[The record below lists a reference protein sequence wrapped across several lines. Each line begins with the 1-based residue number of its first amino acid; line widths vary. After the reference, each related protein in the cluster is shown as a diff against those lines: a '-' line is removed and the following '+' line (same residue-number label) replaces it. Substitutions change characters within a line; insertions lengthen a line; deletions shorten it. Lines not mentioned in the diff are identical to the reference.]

1 MTSGNDHHQGDND
14 KDGSI
19 EPVTKAE
26 REVKLRSYA
35 LLAPRLVKLVWKL
48 ARDPRVPARTK
59 AILVIVT
66 GYLASPIDLI
76 PDFLVGLGYADDL
89 LVAAFA
95 LDQILNRVPEE
106 IVREHWEGDEDILQV
121 IREVLDI
128 ASGFVPASIKKRLG
142 GR

>member
-1 MTSGNDHHQGDND
+1 MTDGNGYLGEND
-14 KDGSI
+14 EDGSI
-19 EPVTKAE
+19 APATKAE
-26 REVKLRSYA
+26 RQAKLRSYA

-66 GYLASPIDLI
+66 GYLASPIDLV

-106 IVREHWEGDEDILQV
+106 IVREHWEGDEDVLKV
-121 IREVLDI
+121 IREILDI

>member
-1 MTSGNDHHQGDND
+1 MNDGNGYLGGNDE
-14 KDGSI
+14 DGSI
-19 EPVTKAE
+19 ASPTKAE
-26 REVKLRSYA
+26 RQAKLRSYA

-59 AILVIVT
+59 AILFIVT

-106 IVREHWEGDEDILQV
+106 IVREHWEGDEDVLKV
-121 IREVLDI
+121 IREILDI